1 MSARYNLIQKGK
13 KKGKK
18 RRRIT
23 ISEGYLSSILPHTRC
38 GANSTRCPCSLDPD
52 WCLRSDLMTIFTS
65 SGLTEARLWL
75 GTERSLTVRGQYWG
89 LDGFYKMTVDLTPK
103 LRQANLTRPLTDPH
117 PEARSSPTAGTR
129 ASTSFW
135 TIPRVF
141 PSRTPP
147 LTRHAACSPWCP
159 CGWGADWC

>member
-1 MSARYNLIQKGK
+1 
-13 KKGKK
+13 
-18 RRRIT
+18 
-23 ISEGYLSSILPHTRC
+23 
-38 GANSTRCPCSLDPD
+38 
-52 WCLRSDLMTIFTS
+52 MTIFTS

-117 PEARSSPTAGTR
+117 PETRSSPTAGTR

-135 TIPRVF
+135 TILDHFSRVSQ
-141 PSRTPP
+141 PCAAPP
-147 LTRHAACSPWCP
+147 AL
-159 CGWGADWC
+159 CGVLYLVAMRMEC